1 MRTKNRCPPHSHS
14 PLRALG
20 TETQFLFR
28 DVTMSC
34 DTMYHA
40 HCQAK
45 QYSGTLKGFSG
56 SVTLRLCRKASL
68 SEVLIVGLSS
78 IVIYFVRLSRTR
90 ELSLMEDQG
99 RQTAS
104 NHPSLCRNG
113 CGFFGSAATE
123 GMCSKCFRDY
133 QRRKA
138 QQQQTSSSQQLKRET
153 TQDTSMFYVR
163 QCCVSTIIASHTRAH
178 SPTLCQNSPWGGVGG

>member
-1 MRTKNRCPPHSHS
+1 
-14 PLRALG
+14 
-20 TETQFLFR
+20 
-28 DVTMSC
+28 MSC
-34 DTMYHA
+34 DTKYRYTTPIA
-40 HCQAK
+40 IAR
-45 QYSGTLKGFSG
+45 SRTLKGFG
-56 SVTLRLCRKASL
+56 ESVTLRVGRKGQPVWRLTVSL
-68 SEVLIVGLSS
+68 SSV
-78 IVIYFVRLSRTR
+78 VIYFVRLSCTR

-138 QQQQTSSSQQLKRET
+138 QQQQTTSSQQLKRET

-163 QCCVSTIIASHTRAH
+163 QCCVSTIIASYTRVH
-178 SPTLCQNSPWGGVGG
+178 SATLCQ

>member
-1 MRTKNRCPPHSHS
+1 
-14 PLRALG
+14 
-20 TETQFLFR
+20 
-28 DVTMSC
+28 MSC
-34 DTMYHA
+34 ATKYRVYHA
-40 HCQAK
+40 HCHCTQW
-45 QYSGTLKGFSG
+45 TLKGFG
-56 SVTLRLCRKASL
+56 ESVTLRVGRKGQPVWSLTVSL
-68 SEVLIVGLSS
+68 SSV
-78 IVIYFVRLSRTR
+78 VIYFVRLSCTR

-138 QQQQTSSSQQLKRET
+138 QQQQTTSSQQLKRET

-163 QCCVSTIIASHTRAH
+163 QCCVSTVIASYTRVHNA
-178 SPTLCQNSPWGGVGG
+178 TVCQ

>member
-1 MRTKNRCPPHSHS
+1 MTSQCPTIYVPVPCTTPICH
-14 PLRALG
+14 
-20 TETQFLFR
+20 
-28 DVTMSC
+28 C
-34 DTMYHA
+34 HA
-40 HCQAK
+40 S
-45 QYSGTLKGFSG
+45 SGTLKGFSG
-56 SVTLRLCRKASL
+56 SVTLRLCRKL
-68 SEVLIVGLSS
+68 SGVLTVGLSS
-78 IVIYFVRLSRTR
+78 VVIYFVRLSRTR

-163 QCCVSTIIASHTRAH
+163 QCCVSTIIASHTRTH